1 MLHWFSRK
9 KKNRKEIKINRVEN
23 RFQTVVDL
31 VRDLD
36 EEELS
41 RLLKGVKLCW
51 QGYREVEQAKSA
63 EEKEYGDIDMMEEV
77 LEKED
82 GRN

>member
-1 MLHWFSRK
+1 MKSWFSK
-9 KKNRKEIKINRVEN
+9 KKKSKVEDKVEA

-36 EEELS
+36 KKELN
-41 RLLKGVKLCW
+41 RLIEGVQLCW
-51 QGYREVEQAKSA
+51 QGYQKVGQAKTA
-63 EEKEYGDIDMMEEV
+63 EEKEYGDIEASEKV
-77 LEKED
+77 LEVES